1 MEMKPKRTRKSLSK
15 QVMESIEKIILDQK
29 LQPGDALPTEQQ
41 ISEELGVSKS
51 SVREAIKMLEAL
63 GVVEIRRGLCTVISE
78 NPEQGYLNVFLSHLY
93 LLSGSTE
100 ELREFRKIIEE
111 AYTTQAIATATE
123 ADITAIRE
131 ALEQFRA
138 RCRDGTLTVD
148 DDLRF
153 HNQILQATHNAFLI
167 SMGTALNTLFRDS
180 IGASI
185 RKYPRV
191 ALADHEKIF
200 AGILQRRAELAAEA
214 IEESADRWSLSL
226 PRIENSLL

>member
-93 LLSGSTE
+93 LLSGSAE

-167 SMGTALNTLFRDS
+167 SMGLPLR
-180 IGASI
+180 
-185 RKYPRV
+185 RKRPPGR
-191 ALADHEKIF
+191 
-200 AGILQRRAELAAEA
+200 AGGPSAAFISGWRRY
-214 IEESADRWSLSL
+214 SGNR
-226 PRIENSLL
+226 

>member
-93 LLSGSTE
+93 LLSGSAE

-111 AYTTQAIATATE
+111 AYTTVH
-123 ADITAIRE
+123 R
-131 ALEQFRA
+131 
-138 RCRDGTLTVD
+138 
-148 DDLRF
+148 
-153 HNQILQATHNAFLI
+153 
-167 SMGTALNTLFRDS
+167 
-180 IGASI
+180 GAE
-185 RKYPRV
+185 KTGHGGPGAVPRP
-191 ALADHEKIF
+191 
-200 AGILQRRAELAAEA
+200 
-214 IEESADRWSLSL
+214 L
-226 PRIENSLL
+226 PGRHAHRGR

>member
-93 LLSGSTE
+93 LLSGSAE

-131 ALEQFRA
+131 PWSSSAPA
-138 RCRDGTLTVD
+138 
-148 DDLRF
+148 
-153 HNQILQATHNAFLI
+153 A
-167 SMGTALNTLFRDS
+167 GTARSPWTMIS
-180 IGASI
+180 ASTT
-185 RKYPRV
+185 RSCR
-191 ALADHEKIF
+191 
-200 AGILQRRAELAAEA
+200 
-214 IEESADRWSLSL
+214 L
-226 PRIENSLL
+226 PTTPF

>member
-93 LLSGSTE
+93 LLSGSAE

-148 DDLRF
+148 
-153 HNQILQATHNAFLI
+153 
-167 SMGTALNTLFRDS
+167 S

-185 RKYPRV
+185 RKYPEV

>member
-1 MEMKPKRTRKSLSK
+1 
-15 QVMESIEKIILDQK
+15 
-29 LQPGDALPTEQQ
+29 
-41 ISEELGVSKS
+41 
-51 SVREAIKMLEAL
+51 MLEAL

-93 LLSGSTE
+93 LLSGSAE
-100 ELREFRKIIEE
+100 ELRDFRKIIEE
-111 AYTTQAIATATE
+111 AYTTQAIATATKE
-123 ADITAIRE
+123 DISAIRD
-131 ALEQFRA
+131 ALDQFRA
-138 RCRDGTLTVD
+138 HCRAGTLTVD
-148 DDLRF
+148 DDLHF

-167 SMGTALNTLFRDS
+167 SMGTALNTLFRES

-185 RKYPRV
+185 RKFPEV

-226 PRIENSLL
+226 PQIESTLL